1 MSSKQPEVEITST
14 MAELRDFLE
23 RLGTSVEIPKEGRV
37 VSRIRTA
44 LGGEQT
50 REFNVVS
57 DPQQRLLKRTPNILA
72 DGVELPDD
80 VEEYDQVQ
88 YFRDFLDQ
96 SVQAPQIATGI
107 LRDKE
112 LQRQRESFIP
122 QKIHRNG
129 LPSDHDSIQ
138 VFQSWMRDRAR
149 NLLAVLAPAGY
160 GKTALTGEAACLLA
174 ENYLEREPNGAE
186 PFPLRINFGEYRLA
200 SDFEAMVLKALH
212 RNNVVDVPANA
223 FAYLV
228 DKQRAVLILDGFDE
242 LLENRPDE
250 AKQNLRELIETLGST
265 GKVII
270 TARSTFFRT
279 SEQVADFLEYG
290 VKEDAVDV
298 IELQPFGESQKK
310 KLIAKKCETQDEIR
324 RIGTF
329 VNSPSLAEPLGSPLL
344 LNQTIELLQD
354 EDEAA
359 RLDRQEGRR
368 NLFGALESSVY
379 ERERKRQGHEF
390 TNEEQRRFLTALA
403 EEMFKEN
410 EPGYDA
416 EATEYVATVALEQLG
431 VEADE
436 ADIKSLIDHHFLN
449 VAESELA
456 PAERPIYFNHQVY
469 REYFQALA
477 LVGSVSEAEADLAE
491 IFVRRPLPEE
501 VAKWFAEFDPKQE
514 IADYVVD
521 LVISDGPVAQQT
533 LANCASLCAAYG
545 NPRLL
550 EKALAS
556 VPPETSLD
564 LVLTGL
570 DLQSL
575 DLGGHYFNSLEC
587 TKCNLTNSL
596 IRDTVINELTLD
608 ECEIVGLDCR
618 DSLIESAVFDYGSR
632 DFDSA
637 NILRELASR
646 GALTEVEDE
655 AQIAEL
661 EEKRGDQIREILH
674 SRIGRFYVKGGHDS
688 GAGAKWKNE
697 IVEMNL
703 YGGLVNV
710 KRKWAKRTVVPALLK
725 EGVLERRR
733 VNADWRYRVAE
744 DAEDDARA
752 FIESDKA
759 RGKMKAALNRLEK
772 KEA

>member
-1 MSSKQPEVEITST
+1 MSTKQPEVEITST

-50 REFNVVS
+50 REFNVVTDS
-57 DPQQRLLKRTPNILA
+57 GQRLLKRTTNILA

-80 VEEYDQVQ
+80 IEEYDHVA
-88 YFRDFLDQ
+88 YFRDFLDE

-107 LRDKE
+107 LNDEE
-112 LQRQRESFIP
+112 LRKQRESFIP
-122 QKIHRNG
+122 QRINRNG
-129 LPSDHDSIQ
+129 LPSEHDSIE
-138 VFQSWMRDRAR
+138 VFQSWMQDESR

-174 ENYLEREPNGAE
+174 ERYMEREPNGSE

-290 VKEDAVDV
+290 VKKDAVDV
-298 IELQPFGESQKK
+298 IELQPFGETQKK
-310 KLIAKKCETQDEIR
+310 KLVAKKCDSQAEIW
-324 RIGTF
+324 RISTF
-329 VNSPSLAEPLGSPLL
+329 VESPSLAEPLGSPLL

-354 EDEAA
+354 DDESA

-379 ERERKRQGHEF
+379 ERERKRQGHGF
-390 TNEEQRRFLTALA
+390 TDEEQRRFLVSLA

-410 EPGYDA
+410 ESGYDS
-416 EATEYVATVALEQLG
+416 EATEYVATVALENMG
-431 VEADE
+431 VEADS
-436 ADIKSLIDHHFLN
+436 ADLKSLVDHHFLN

-456 PAERPIYFNHQVY
+456 PEERPIYFNHQVY

-477 LVGSVSEAEADLAE
+477 MIGSVTEADTELAE
-491 IFVRRPLPEE
+491 MFVRRPLPEE
-501 VAKWFAEFDPKQE
+501 VAKWFAEFDVSQE
-514 IADYVVD
+514 VPDYIAN
-521 LVISDGPVAQQT
+521 LVIVDGPVSQQA
-533 LANCASLCAAYG
+533 LANCAVLCSAYG
-545 NPRLL
+545 NSKLL
-550 EKALAS
+550 EKALEGIPA
-556 VPPETSLD
+556 EAALD
-564 LVLTGL
+564 LDLTGL
-570 DLQSL
+570 DLSGL
-575 DLGGHYFNSLEC
+575 NLGGHVYNSLE
-587 TKCNLTNSL
+587 LTRCKLQGTS
-596 IRDTVINELTLD
+596 ISGAVVYELTLD
-608 ECEIVGLDCR
+608 ECEVSDLDFR
-618 DSLIESAVFDYGSR
+618 DTLVESAAFDFGAR
-632 DFDSA
+632 EFDSA
-637 NILRELASR
+637 VILQELNRR
-646 GALTEVEDE
+646 GARTDIEDE
-655 AQIAEL
+655 EQVIEL
-661 EEKRGDQIREILH
+661 EERQDLQIRDIIR
-674 SRIGRFYVKGGHDS
+674 SRIGRFYVKGGQDD
-688 GAGAKWKNE
+688 GTGAKWKNE
-697 IVEMNL
+697 IVERNL

-710 KRKWAKRTVVPALLK
+710 KRKWAKQTVVPALIK

-733 VNADWRYRVAE
+733 VNADWRYKICE
-744 DAEDDARA
+744 DAEDDCRA
-752 FIESDKA
+752 FLESGVE
-759 RGKMKAALNRLEK
+759 RGKVKGALTRLEK
-772 KEA
+772 KEL